1 MLSGAWNKEPLKYRA
16 HHVIN
21 LISTPR
27 LPKQRVSAI
36 PNRIIWSIHAD
47 RANSVSLWVA
57 GMILLQ
63 PTSKTR
69 RKMFSKFAVV
79 AAVRHARPLLL
90 DSKSLTQPDFT
101 QHSN

>member
-1 MLSGAWNKEPLKYRA
+1 
-16 HHVIN
+16 
-21 LISTPR
+21 
-27 LPKQRVSAI
+27 VSAI
-36 PNRIIWSIHAD
+36 LNRIIWSIHAD

-79 AAVRHARPLLL
+79 AAVRHACPLLL

>member
-1 MLSGAWNKEPLKYRA
+1 MEQGASQVPRA
-16 HHVIN
+16 SRHQPHQYA
-21 LISTPR
+21 TA
-27 LPKQRVSAI
+27 PKATCERNPQPHYLVR
-36 PNRIIWSIHAD
+36 HAD

-79 AAVRHARPLLL
+79 AAVRHACPLLL
-90 DSKSLTQPDFT
+90 DSMSLTQPDFT